1 MAIKKTDMRAFA
13 VRNFGEAPAIYNLP
27 IPASDG
33 AFLIRVRYAGVNPL
47 DYKLLEQL
55 TATSVYPF
63 VMGVD
68 FAGVVE
74 RVPTG
79 ERDFHPGDSYLRHGT
94 THGSYAECTAVVP
107 SV

>member
-1 MAIKKTDMRAFA
+1 MPSRSSAKPGDSRP
-13 VRNFGEAPAIYNLP
+13 NAPRP
-27 IPASDG
+27 DG
-33 AFLIRVRYAGVNPL
+33 AILIRVKNAEVNAIE
-47 DYKLLEQL
+47 YKLLEKL
-55 TATSVYPF
+55 TATSTYPF
-63 VMGVD
+63 VMGIE